1 MKKILTVMI
10 SLFLTIGMILP
21 VSAAESQEPQ
31 AEGPKDY
38 LEYLYKLTDDLSDE
52 EFEKLALR
60 NFKFLQS
67 IELIFEEESYQDIFK
82 ANTHLKQHKEGA
94 RQEFLD
100 AQENLK
106 MKVSVADGVI
116 FLWDKD
122 NIPHIEG
129 ENFTEE
135 KLDAAPLDGPDFI
148 PLLVKCLIDNPSEAK
163 GNIIFISGGAGGNR
177 ANNAEAYPAIPIFN
191 DLGYNVFVLQYR
203 VTPYSINDT
212 FMDQQRAIRLVRY
225 YAEKEGWGGQDMIA
239 GASWGAGVS
248 GPIMYGYGYLTP
260 ADTFA
265 PEYVPDEIDA
275 INSDWDAA
283 LSIYGVGI
291 TKNCENPNI
300 PAIYM
305 CIGTEDPSYPMML
318 AQYKEVASR
327 NVPTALHIIEG
338 AGHGFGVGQEGAA
351 NAVPECTEW
360 PYEADQFMMVN
371 RGHAAG
377 VEPTGEFTIELPDDI
392 DWDAVSE
399 SDGGSSDGESA
410 PVG

>member
-129 ENFTEE
+129 
-135 KLDAAPLDGPDFI
+135 
-148 PLLVKCLIDNPSEAK
+148 
-163 GNIIFISGGAGGNR
+163 
-177 ANNAEAYPAIPIFN
+177 
-191 DLGYNVFVLQYR
+191 
-203 VTPYSINDT
+203 
-212 FMDQQRAIRLVRY
+212 
-225 YAEKEGWGGQDMIA
+225 
-239 GASWGAGVS
+239 
-248 GPIMYGYGYLTP
+248 
-260 ADTFA
+260 
-265 PEYVPDEIDA
+265 
-275 INSDWDAA
+275 
-283 LSIYGVGI
+283 
-291 TKNCENPNI
+291 
-300 PAIYM
+300 
-305 CIGTEDPSYPMML
+305 
-318 AQYKEVASR
+318 
-327 NVPTALHIIEG
+327 
-338 AGHGFGVGQEGAA
+338 
-351 NAVPECTEW
+351 
-360 PYEADQFMMVN
+360 
-371 RGHAAG
+371 
-377 VEPTGEFTIELPDDI
+377 
-392 DWDAVSE
+392 
-399 SDGGSSDGESA
+399 
-410 PVG
+410 